1 MSEADLRQR
10 LVRLI
15 LKKSGDLMIDAAMK
29 DRIRF
34 MRTYL
39 VYKLAGRPPRF
50 TRKVSSC
57 AVDVVFLT
65 EDNLRIKYLL
75 MMAISMI
82 RSLLSRCTKSDVQI
96 IIEHFTLRLTSDYG
110 INGVDW
116 EVLILGITLDYD

>member
-1 MSEADLRQR
+1 
-10 LVRLI
+10 
-15 LKKSGDLMIDAAMK
+15 MIDAAMK

-82 RSLLSRCTKSDVQI
+82 RSLLSRCTKSDVQT

>member
-1 MSEADLRQR
+1 
-10 LVRLI
+10 
-15 LKKSGDLMIDAAMK
+15 
-29 DRIRF
+29 

-82 RSLLSRCTKSDVQI
+82 RSLLSRCTKSDVQTI
-96 IIEHFTLRLTSDYG
+96 VEHFTLRLTSDYDL
-110 INGVDW
+110 NEVDW
-116 EVLILGITLDYD
+116 DFLIEGISIESD